1 MSHQKDKHYWTQLRS
16 ALAAGQWSAQ
26 YPAKAPNGIALSWS
40 ELFRKFNKHC
50 RGFNDVSEVASQTQ
64 ALALLLAANS
74 KDEDQDN
81 AVEGTQYPLDL
92 GNECV
97 LPEER
102 VDEASAGYEVL
113 KRLESSNFDVSCP
126 DCMRT
131 LNHEYPSIDAQLCS
145 GILCICPWK
154 PVGMSCPSQQSSR
167 CHAPPE
173 PHTSAEFDA
182 LECSGVARAKIGD
195 DAVFLVSGRKFRVI
209 SRFICAGDQG
219 RSRVGN
225 D

>member
-92 GNECV
+92 GHECM

-102 VDEASAGYEVL
+102 LDEASAGYEVL
-113 KRLESSNFDVSCP
+113 KRLESSNFDVSCL
-126 DCMRT
+126 DYIRT
-131 LNHEYPSIDAQLCS
+131 LNHKHPCRHSTLLWHIMHMPLETHRNVLSISAKFPISCTSRTIYRRRVRRGRAQWGCS
-145 GILCICPWK
+145 CQDPRRRRL
-154 PVGMSCPSQQSSR
+154 SR
-167 CHAPPE
+167 QR
-173 PHTSAEFDA
+173 AE
-182 LECSGVARAKIGD
+182 
-195 DAVFLVSGRKFRVI
+195 VSRH
-209 SRFICAGDQG
+209 
-219 RSRVGN
+219 
-225 D
+225 